1 MPCASGPSDQS
12 FPANVY
18 PYTATSELTSWG
30 NLFQTLQPLPSSLP
44 GPWPW
49 GPSRPQSPAHS
60 VPTAPPPPQAPCAMC
75 MPDSP
80 HTLEALGLLWPW
92 PLYLWWPL
100 FWASLWLSGK
110 ESTCQCRRPSSIPGS
125 GRSPGGGNGNPLQ
138 YPDLENPMDRG
149 AWGLSPQGHIGLD
162 MTEWPNSCL
171 VCPFSHPTLAQ
182 NSLSL
187 WKRPPLPV
195 SLQPSQ
201 PSSFQQRRH
210 SPLLTHLQCSSV
222 PSYREAPEQASCPA
236 CFTHLCIPNS
246 V

>member
-1 MPCASGPSDQS
+1 
-12 FPANVY
+12 
-18 PYTATSELTSWG
+18 
-30 NLFQTLQPLPSSLP
+30 
-44 GPWPW
+44 
-49 GPSRPQSPAHS
+49 
-60 VPTAPPPPQAPCAMC
+60 MC

-80 HTLEALGLLWPW
+80 HILEALGLPRAWPW

-149 AWGLSPQGHIGLD
+149 AWGLSPRAHIGLD

-171 VCPFSHPTLAQ
+171 VCPFSHPALAQ
-182 NSLSL
+182 NSLSP
-187 WKRPPLPV
+187 WNRPPLPV

-201 PSSFQQRRH
+201 PSSFLQRPH
-210 SPLLTHLQCSSV
+210 SPLLRHPQRSGV
-222 PSYREAPEQASCPA
+222 PSYRETLSRRPVLLASLTSVSLTVGRVIAKRKAFNVNMQISLLFGLRQAWWLSEVKGA
-236 CFTHLCIPNS
+236 KQTYWKLALYQLRVSHTS
-246 V
+246 AS